1 MEIIAKYYIKKEPSL
16 TTYSVGVLSKNFTLD
31 ISKAKRLLNYKPI
44 ITTKQSLNEFL
55 IWHKNN
61 E

>member
-1 MEIIAKYYIKKEPSL
+1 MEIIAKYFTKKEPSL
-16 TTYSVGVLSKNFTLD
+16 TRYSVGILSKNFTLD
-31 ISKAKRLLNYKPI
+31 ISKAKQLLNYQPK
-44 ITTKQSLNEFL
+44 ITTKESLNEFI